1 VDEKRYSKG
10 KMVGDEQ
17 RRTIEAAKGFSDRI
31 CILGGVACDF
41 VGSA

>member
-1 VDEKRYSKG
+1 MKKDNRKG

-17 RRTIEAAKGFSDRI
+17 GRTIEAAKGFSDRI